1 MNGAITVLGKM
12 ETQLAEILQLPAT
25 EQRGVISTTL
35 WKSKRFQKIVRS
47 TLDDTLVYDDILG
60 RHPAELIYA
69 WLAFFY
75 VPLLTILVSANRAA
89 DELHSGSVRYMITRT
104 TRLEWTLG
112 KYIGLSILLLAGIGI
127 GATAAWVVAIFRLA
141 GADIPALFPALLG
154 WSLKAWIYS
163 FPYLG
168 LALGISHLSKSGAKA
183 TAISVTMLVPWY
195 AAPILIE
202 KYGGRFA
209 TLANLF
215 PGAVENSLWRASFTP
230 VTFASLW
237 LIALS
242 LLYLSIGAAVFMRS
256 DAR

>member
-1 MNGAITVLGKM
+1 
-12 ETQLAEILQLPAT
+12 
-25 EQRGVISTTL
+25 
-35 WKSKRFQKIVRS
+35 
-47 TLDDTLVYDDILG
+47 
-60 RHPAELIYA
+60 
-69 WLAFFY
+69 
-75 VPLLTILVSANRAA
+75 
-89 DELHSGSVRYMITRT
+89 MITRT